1 MTDKATHMEARLM
14 GLSKRRSK
22 DGDYFELKLSLHPK
36 DMPSE
41 LYGVPLGTRIGVAM
55 VQIADDE
62 TEKPVKE
69 KTPFKDLPPSQQ
81 AGIRC
86 NDPEFQAW
94 CHAFDPPYFIDRG
107 RTAAD
112 FVRSYCNV
120 TSRSRLNEPVPAKNW
135 TALNE
140 RFEADTHLP
149 ERR

>member
-69 KTPFKDLPPSQQ
+69 KTPFKDLPRTQQ
-81 AGIRC
+81 AAMLC
-86 NDPEFQAW
+86 KEVAFQKWLGSTGCTETEAKSIVYAL
-94 CHAFDPPYFIDRG
+94 CRID
-107 RTAAD
+107 
-112 FVRSYCNV
+112 SL
-120 TSRSRLNEPVPAKNW
+120 SELNSNLKAGELWDGYYKQYID
-135 TALNE
+135 E
-140 RFEADTHLP
+140 SHLA